1 MIAKEPY
8 IDLSTLDFNNVI
20 ADREEINKY
29 NEQRFE
35 MQQLDGILYQNEE
48 YSIVKSNTKYG
59 LNVYDLIVL
68 EADAVS
74 DNEFIYE

>member
-1 MIAKEPY
+1 MISKEPY

-35 MQQLDGILYQNEE
+35 MQQLDGILYQDE
-48 YSIVKSNTKYG
+48 
-59 LNVYDLIVL
+59 
-68 EADAVS
+68 
-74 DNEFIYE
+74 

>member
-48 YSIVKSNTKYG
+48 TGVAVGYKDITNDEFWIRGHVPG
-59 LNVYDLIVL
+59 APLMPGVL
-68 EADAVS
+68 M
-74 DNEFIYE
+74 